1 MKVVDRHLAG
11 EFGRLFLVSALTFAG
26 LFLVVEFFEKL
37 RMFLKYDAGIGDALL
52 YLGARL
58 PWMLSQVLPM
68 ATLLA
73 TLLSLMLLAKH
84 GEITALR
91 CGGVSLRRL
100 ARPYLACGL
109 ALALGNAVLQEVAAP
124 RGFAYAREVQEL
136 RIKKR
141 PPSSLLRSEDLW
153 LRSGARILHVDR
165 VGPEEGHLVGVSVA
179 EMDGSRLVRRVDAA
193 EARWDGAGWV
203 FLGAT
208 VREFHPDGTLTREA
222 RESLPYPLVERPE
235 DFRIA
240 EVRPDEESWAELRDR
255 IRRFRAQGLET
266 RALEVALWTK
276 TSLPWVNVVMVLLG
290 FPFAVRA
297 GRRGGAALGL
307 VASICLGFVYWL
319 VLAVGIGLGNAGAL
333 PPALAAWAGHGLF
346 GAVGAVLLWRAE
358 AAG

>member
-1 MKVVDRHLAG
+1 VKIVDRHLAG
-11 EFGRLFLVSALTFAG
+11 EFGRLFSVSALTFAG

-37 RMFLKYDAGIGDALL
+37 RMFLKYDAGVGDALL
-52 YLGARL
+52 FLGARL

-68 ATLLA
+68 ATLLG

-91 CGGVSLRRL
+91 CGGISLRRL
-100 ARPYLACGL
+100 ALPYLACGL
-109 ALALGNAVLQEVAAP
+109 ALALVNAFLQEVAAP
-124 RGFAYAREVQEL
+124 RGFAFAREVQEVQ
-136 RIKKR
+136 IKKR
-141 PPSSLLRSEDLW
+141 PPSSLLRSENLW
-153 LRSGARILHVDR
+153 LREGPRILHVDL
-165 VGPEEGHLVGVSVA
+165 VGPEEGRLVGVSVA
-179 EMDGSRLVRRVDAA
+179 ELEGSRLVRRVDAT

-203 FLGAT
+203 LRDAT

-222 RESLPYPLVERPE
+222 FGVLPYPLQGRPE

-240 EVRPDEESWAELRDR
+240 DARPDETSWAQLRER
-255 IRRFRAQGLET
+255 IARYRGQGLET

-307 VASICLGFVYWL
+307 VASVCLGFMYWL

-333 PPALAAWAGHGLF
+333 PPPLAAWAGHLVF
-346 GAVGAVLLWRAE
+346 GAVGAALLWRAE
-358 AAG
+358 TAG